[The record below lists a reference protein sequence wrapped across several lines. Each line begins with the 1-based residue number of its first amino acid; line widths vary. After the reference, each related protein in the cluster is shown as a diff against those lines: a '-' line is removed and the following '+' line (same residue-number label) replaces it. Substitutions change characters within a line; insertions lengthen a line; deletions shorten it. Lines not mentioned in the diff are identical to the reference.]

1 MYKVFV
7 DGSVG
12 TTGLRI
18 AQRLMQREEIELV
31 SLEENERKNL
41 NSRINAAKQ
50 ADITILCLP
59 DEAAKEIVSF
69 LPKSVRICDTST
81 AHRTNDDWVYGFAE
95 INGRRDI
102 IKNAN
107 RVCVP
112 GCHASGFIS
121 VVAPL
126 VELGLLKNDVQLAS
140 WSLTGYT
147 GGGKSMIAEYE
158 ASDRQEQYDAPRSY
172 ALGLTHKHLPEM
184 MKVCGINKAPLF
196 SPIVADFPRGMAVY
210 MPMFVQNLQGA
221 NAQQLIDE
229 LKKYYSGEE
238 GIMVHDANQT
248 PNSGFLP
255 ANCCAQSDEMHIY
268 CYENEKDGQI
278 LFASVFDNLGKGS
291 SGAAIQC
298 MNIMLNLP
306 ERAGLE

>member
-18 AQRLMQREEIELV
+18 AQRLSLREEIQLI
-31 SLEENERKNL
+31 SLSESERKNL

-69 LPKSVRICDTST
+69 LPESVRVCDTST
-81 AHRTNDDWVYGFAE
+81 AHRVNDDWVYGFAE
-95 INGRRDI
+95 INGRRKS
-102 IKNAN
+102 IKDAN

-126 VELGLLKNDVQLAS
+126 VELGVLKSDEQLTA

-158 ASDRQEQYDAPRSY
+158 ADDRQEQYDAPRAY
-172 ALGLTHKHLPEM
+172 ALGLTHKHLPEI

-210 MPMFVQNLQGA
+210 MPMFSEKLNGLS
-221 NAQQLIDE
+221 AQKIVDE
-229 LKKYYSGEE
+229 LKNYYSGEK
-238 GIMVHDANQT
+238 GIIVHDAFQT
-248 PNSGFLP
+248 PNNGFLP
-255 ANCCAQSDEMHIY
+255 ANSCAQSDDMYIY
-268 CYENEKDGQI
+268 CYENKSEGQI
-278 LFASVFDNLGKGS
+278 LLASVFDNLGKGS

>member
-18 AQRLMQREEIELV
+18 VERLMQREEIQLF
-31 SLEENERKNL
+31 SLDENDRKNL
-41 NSRINAAKQ
+41 DLRIKAAQNS
-50 ADITILCLP
+50 DITILCLP
-59 DEAAKEIVSF
+59 DDAAKEIVNH
-69 LPKSVRICDTST
+69 LPKSVKICDTST
-81 AHRTNDDWVYGFAE
+81 THRTNESWVYGFAE
-95 INGRRDI
+95 IQNRRSA
-102 IKNAN
+102 IKQAN
-107 RVCVP
+107 RVCIP

-126 VELGLLKNDVQLAS
+126 IELGVLKNDVQLTS

-158 ASDRQEQYDAPRSY
+158 AGERQEQYKAPRAY
-172 ALGLTHKHLPEM
+172 ALSLAHKHLPEM
-184 MKVCGINKAPLF
+184 MKVCNIEKAPLF
-196 SPIVADFPRGMAVY
+196 SPIVADFARGMAVY
-210 MPMFVQNLQGA
+210 VPLFAQDVQGL
-221 NAQQLIDE
+221 NAKQLTE
-229 LKKYYSGEE
+229 KLKSYYKTEV
-238 GIMVHDANQT
+238 GIKVHDAAKT
-248 PNSGFLP
+248 PNNGFLP
-255 ANCCAQSDEMHIY
+255 ANAFANSDEMHIY
-268 CYENEKDGQI
+268 CYENESAGQI

-298 MNIMLNLP
+298 MNIMLGLP